1 MNSHSNEKRVPT
13 VAPFNRHRIR
23 TLVMAASIAFL
34 LSGCF
39 GGGQPGR
46 MTEQYAFDYT
56 PAEQQGFA
64 MLPETITVERFS
76 AAQLYNSTAMVYQ
89 EAPNKRNQYLYHRW
103 RVNPADLVSD
113 YLLRDLRSANL
124 FQGVFNYRSNESS
137 RFLLSGD
144 VEEFQEY
151 IDKEDHRAMASLN
164 VTLLDTAR
172 TGLPDRILFQK
183 NYRIAEPID
192 EKGPVGVAKGM
203 SRAVAQV
210 SGLMMND
217 IFNAVQAVRAL
228 KQGDHH
234 EK

>member
-1 MNSHSNEKRVPT
+1 MKTHSSEKRVRIIF
-13 VAPFNRHRIR
+13 PFNRQSIR
-23 TLVMAASIAFL
+23 TMAIAAVLAFL

-39 GGGQPGR
+39 GGGQAGR

-56 PAEQQGFA
+56 PAEQQGFT

-89 EAPNKRNQYLYHRW
+89 EKPGQRDQYLYHRW

-113 YLLRDLRSANL
+113 YLLRDLRSANM
-124 FQGVFNYRSNESS
+124 FQGVFNNRSNESS
-137 RFLLSGD
+137 RYLLTGD

-151 IDKEDHRAMASLN
+151 IGKEDRQAIVSLN

-183 NYRIAEPID
+183 NYRIAEQID
-192 EKGPVGVAKGM
+192 EKGPAGLAKGM
-203 SRAVAQV
+203 SLAVAEV
-210 SGLMMND
+210 SRLLLSD
-217 IFNAVQAVRAL
+217 ISNVVQAAH
-228 KQGDHH
+228 K
-234 EK
+234 K